1 MKGNNY
7 FLRVS
12 RWLNT
17 ALFSAMTLHSGSK
30 GALIASCILTAGC
43 DRLLADQSFPFSPPK
58 IQHELVQY
66 KTLGPESG
74 DELRTVQMEIQQP
87 APPGT
92 SLDLLQV
99 TVTMTDEK
107 AIAVF
112 ESIFRTVPEFSWI
125 EMSREKKSLS
135 GTTIISEHIN
145 NPPTNYFPK
154 DSYPLFSIDYVL
166 RGLMKDEQGPSQIT
180 TVVPG
185 GILLNFGIR
194 RKGLEEIEVPAGR
207 FMCRKIT
214 LAPKIDTL
222 LDLKIPFFN
231 TLSRP
236 FMPKASFWF
245 DVNPPYLLVK
255 KASVAGIPPNDEKI
269 VDRLEKILFN
279 GKTVSADPQETD

>member
-1 MKGNNY
+1 M
-7 FLRVS
+7 
-12 RWLNT
+12 
-17 ALFSAMTLHSGSK
+17 
-30 GALIASCILTAGC
+30 
-43 DRLLADQSFPFSPPK
+43 LADQSFPFSPPK
-58 IQHELVQY
+58 IQYELVQY
-66 KTLGPESG
+66 KTLGLESG
-74 DELRTVQMEIQQP
+74 DELRTVQMEIKKP
-87 APPGT
+87 GPLGT
-92 SLDLLQV
+92 SLDLQKV

-135 GTTIISEHIN
+135 GATILSEHIN

-166 RGLMKDEQGPSQIT
+166 RSLMKDEQGPSQIT

-185 GILLNFGIR
+185 GILFTFGIR
-194 RKGLEEIEVPAGR
+194 RKGLEEIAVPAGR

-214 LAPKIDTL
+214 MVPQIDTL

-231 TLSRP
+231 TLNRP
-236 FMPKASFWF
+236 FVPKASFWF
-245 DVNPPYLLVK
+245 DVNPPYLLIK

-269 VDRLEKILFN
+269 VDQLEKILSN
-279 GKTVSADPQETD
+279 GKTASADSQETD